1 MGQVTEPAE
10 VGAPA
15 AGEIERVVTEFLAA
29 VDSGDRARLESCF
42 DPEATMYFP
51 FENTP
56 DLVEGR
62 AAILERFDRLFAA
75 WRRRGLSTPYVGFAP
90 KQFRTRVAG
99 TGHALATFTVGIEG
113 APGRRSV
120 LLRRSPAG
128 WQILHLHASNLSLR
142 AGGGGPK

>member
-1 MGQVTEPAE
+1 MGQATGPGE
-10 VGAPA
+10 VRAPS
-15 AGEIERVVTEFLAA
+15 AGELERVVKEFLAA
-29 VDSGDRARLESCF
+29 VDAGDQARLETCF
-42 DPEATMYFP
+42 DVEATVYFP
-51 FENTP
+51 FDNTP

-62 AAILERFDRLFAA
+62 AAVLERFDRLFAA

-90 KQFRTRVAG
+90 KHFRIRAAG

-120 LLRRSPAG
+120 LLRRSAAR

-142 AGGGGPK
+142 AGGG